1 MSTVHKRVEE
11 YAGLVKRVPLEFKII
26 QITSVWLQK
35 PSNKYLCSFKEV
47 VAQGQT
53 FQYIILDSVTDG
65 TWNGNPDVEKIQT
78 ILSQYGTALS
88 FK

>member
-35 PSNKYLCSFKEV
+35 PSNKYLFTFKEV

-53 FQYIILDSVTDG
+53 FQYILDSVTDG
-65 TWNGNPDVEKIQT
+65 KWNGNPDVEKIQT
-78 ILSQYGTALS
+78 ILSQYGTALY